1 MTQDN
6 DEGISYLLAL
16 KGTASEA
23 PAPAREATPE
33 TAARSVFSAQ
43 SSFEGTEKRRTPRYK
58 CEGSAEIC
66 EIGCDVHT
74 WASFT
79 DVSLHGCYVEAQ
91 ATYPVGTTLALK
103 LQTNDRKF
111 EVTGLVRVNY
121 PYLGMGIAFMEMTD
135 GDRSVLKDLLASMSR
150 PMTIMG
156 PGIASSLPASGT
168 LESVPLISDPKVAL
182 QALLDFF
189 EDRQMLMREDFLRIL
204 RQSQSQSQTAQSQP

>member
-1 MTQDN
+1 
-6 DEGISYLLAL
+6 
-16 KGTASEA
+16 
-23 PAPAREATPE
+23 
-33 TAARSVFSAQ
+33 
-43 SSFEGTEKRRTPRYK
+43 
-58 CEGSAEIC
+58 
-66 EIGCDVHT
+66 
-74 WASFT
+74 
-79 DVSLHGCYVEAQ
+79 
-91 ATYPVGTTLALK
+91 
-103 LQTNDRKF
+103 
-111 EVTGLVRVNY
+111 
-121 PYLGMGIAFMEMTD
+121 MEMTD